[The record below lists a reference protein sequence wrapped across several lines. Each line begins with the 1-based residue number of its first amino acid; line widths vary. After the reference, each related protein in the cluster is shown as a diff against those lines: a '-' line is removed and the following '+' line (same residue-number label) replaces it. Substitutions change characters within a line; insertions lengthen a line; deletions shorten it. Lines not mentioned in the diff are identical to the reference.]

1 MSSFHSCARLVLA
14 VPFLSAPALA
24 TAQQFTAWSGVVRVT
39 EINSPLPD
47 GCPIEA
53 PDGLHIYIAS
63 PRPGTLGGNDIWVA
77 ERAAIAAPWGEP
89 VNLGPPVNSTAND
102 FCPTPLHGKWLLFVS
117 ERPGPDTCNA
127 GPGLGD
133 IYLARRN
140 PAQGW
145 GEPVH
150 LGCADRGDGPNTTGA
165 EFSPSLVETAAG
177 TFLYFSSDVGG
188 NQDIYVS
195 RLGDDGRFGAP
206 TIVAE
211 LSTPDDD
218 RMPNVSKD
226 GREIVFSSNRTT
238 WGGGQPAFGGQD
250 VYIATRES
258 VHSAWSDPVN
268 AGDQVNK
275 EGGETRASMSWD
287 RLRLHFGRDGEVYV
301 STRERLHGKRR

>member
-1 MSSFHSCARLVLA
+1 M
-14 VPFLSAPALA
+14 
-24 TAQQFTAWSGVVRVT
+24 
-39 EINSPLPD
+39 
-47 GCPIEA
+47 
-53 PDGLHIYIAS
+53 
-63 PRPGTLGGNDIWVA
+63 
-77 ERAAIAAPWGEP
+77 
-89 VNLGPPVNSTAND
+89 
-102 FCPTPLHGKWLLFVS
+102 
-117 ERPGPDTCNA
+117 
-127 GPGLGD
+127 
-133 IYLARRN
+133 
-140 PAQGW
+140 
-145 GEPVH
+145 H

-195 RLGDDGRFGAP
+195 RLGDDGRFVAP

-211 LSTPDDD
+211 LCTPDDD

-238 WGGGQPAFGGQD
+238 WGGEQPAFGGQD